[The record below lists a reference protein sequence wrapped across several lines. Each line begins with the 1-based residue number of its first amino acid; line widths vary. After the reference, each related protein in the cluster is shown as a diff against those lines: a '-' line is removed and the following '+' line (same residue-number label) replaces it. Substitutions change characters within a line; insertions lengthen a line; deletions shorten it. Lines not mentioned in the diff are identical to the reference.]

1 MFLLM
6 PNGRL
11 CYACTL
17 AINDWDRMMY
27 INSENVLR
35 ELYGYPTVRV
45 KSKQKETLSEL
56 TTNFIGRSSFTVIST
71 YDQKGRIDI
80 SPRGGE
86 IGFVKVLNEQRL
98 LIPDLRGN
106 NRLDCLNNIIET
118 GSVGC
123 LFFVVGSDET
133 LRVNGRAKIS
143 IDPLHLALFSQEKLT
158 PKSCIEL
165 NIEEV
170 FLHCTKSLKR
180 AALWSAKL

>member
-1 MFLLM
+1 M
-6 PNGRL
+6 L
-11 CYACTL
+11 CYVCAL

-56 TTNFIGRSSFTVIST
+56 AKNFIGRSSFTVIST
-71 YDQKGRIDI
+71 HDQKGRIDI

-86 IGFVKVLNEQRL
+86 IGFVKVLNDHRL

-118 GSVGC
+118 SVVGC

-143 IDPLHLALFSQEKLT
+143 INPLHLALFSQEKLT

-165 NIEEV
+165 SIEEV

-180 AALWSAKL
+180 AALWQAKFQHYSAGD